1 MIFLK
6 NLQRYKNVIHGIL
19 ERKDGSVNPFS
30 NSKTEENILK
40 ALKKLGYKDAEVDNL
55 IFADQVHGQNIYF
68 CPPGVGGYIKLQTD
82 GLITKTPGQ
91 ILIIKTADCLPI
103 LIYDPKQGKVG
114 AIHAG
119 GEGIMKGIIEMTIKA
134 FNSQPSSLI
143 VGIGPHI
150 RKCCYYL
157 KKGNENLAQKSKLK
171 KYIQKRKG
179 KFYIDLT
186 QIVIDKLLKLGVR
199 KENIEDCSICTFCQ
213 AERFYSARKK
223 RRAARD
229 LSKRKRTIS
238 LFWKLYRI
246 ITGGLKQMCRTKL
259 RKI

>member
-6 NLQRYKNVIHGIL
+6 NLQRYKNVIHGVL

-30 NSKTEENILK
+30 NPRTEENILR
-40 ALKKLGYKDAEVDNL
+40 ALKKLGYKNAEVDNL
-55 IFADQVHGQNIYF
+55 IFADQVHNKNIYF

-82 GLITKTPGQ
+82 GLITKTSGQ
-91 ILIIKTADCLPI
+91 ILVIKSADCLPI

-119 GEGIMKGIIEMTIKA
+119 REGITKGIIEMTIKA

-157 KKGNENLAQKSKLK
+157 KKENENLTQESELK
-171 KYIQKRKG
+171 KYIQKRDG
-179 KFYIDLT
+179 KFYVDLT
-186 QIVIDKLLKLGVR
+186 QVVIDKLSKFGVR
-199 KENIEDCSICTFCQ
+199 KENIEDCGICTFCQ
-213 AERFYSARKK
+213 AERFYSARKREK
-223 RRAARD
+223 QPEIYQKEKEQFPCFG
-229 LSKRKRTIS
+229 SFI
-238 LFWKLYRI
+238 
-246 ITGGLKQMCRTKL
+246 GLL
-259 RKI
+259 PEN